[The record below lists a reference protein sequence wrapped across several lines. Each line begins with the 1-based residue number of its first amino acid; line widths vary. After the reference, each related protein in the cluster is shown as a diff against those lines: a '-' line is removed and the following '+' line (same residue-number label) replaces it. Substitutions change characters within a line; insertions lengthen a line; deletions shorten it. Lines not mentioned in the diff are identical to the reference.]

1 MAEAE
6 AQASAIRSENHP
18 LGRIGAR
25 IDRRSPFMM
34 GMLASAG
41 VLVTVAAAETILAVR
56 QELLLVLASLVLA
69 IGMEPAVSWLV
80 KHRFRR
86 GLAVA
91 TVGLAVAAAVAGFL
105 AAAIPALIDQGRA
118 LADNAPARVRSLE
131 SKYPQL
137 RSVGER
143 FHLDEKLQQGIGGNG
158 GADLAQGVLG
168 AGKIVFGA
176 VTATV
181 IVAVLVVYFSANFP
195 LLRANLYRLF
205 PQQRRP
211 RAILIGD
218 AIFTKVGGYVLGNLV
233 ISVITAVLTFI
244 WLSIFDVPYPVLLAV
259 LVAILDLIPLIGSTL
274 AGVIITAVALTVSLP
289 VASATLG
296 FFLALR
302 LVEDYLLVPHIMGR
316 TVEVPGVVT
325 VVAVV
330 IGGALLGVLGA
341 LLAIPV
347 AAAVLLLVREILFPR
362 LDKTVP

>member
-1 MAEAE
+1 MTVHDSSSRSKQDTAHSDWVGQPHPQDEPNVIAEAE

-211 RAILIGD
+211 AP
-218 AIFTKVGGYVLGNLV
+218 F
-233 ISVITAVLTFI
+233 
-244 WLSIFDVPYPVLLAV
+244 
-259 LVAILDLIPLIGSTL
+259 
-274 AGVIITAVALTVSLP
+274 
-289 VASATLG
+289 
-296 FFLALR
+296 
-302 LVEDYLLVPHIMGR
+302 
-316 TVEVPGVVT
+316 
-325 VVAVV
+325 
-330 IGGALLGVLGA
+330 
-341 LLAIPV
+341 
-347 AAAVLLLVREILFPR
+347 
-362 LDKTVP
+362 